1 MAHIDAGKTTTT
13 ERILF
18 YTGLTHRLGE
28 VHEGQATMDWMA
40 QERERGITIT
50 SAATTAIWKDHRINI
65 IDTPGH
71 VDFTVEVERS
81 LRVLDGAIA
90 LFCAVGGVEPQSE
103 TVWRQAEKYSIPTI
117 AFVNK
122 MDRLGADF
130 FGVVEEIR
138 KQFGENP
145 IPVLIP
151 IGSEDNFH
159 GVIDLIEQRAMY
171 YDDEQG
177 KDVRNE
183 PIPGDLR
190 DYADQWRQYLIEKAS
205 EQDEHLL
212 EKYCNGEQ
220 ISSDEL
226 RRAIRTATL
235 NNLAVPILCGSAFKN
250 KGVQKLLDAVTYYL
264 PSPLDMPPTPGTA
277 PDGTEIIRLPK
288 DDGRLSA
295 LAFKVVADKHLG
307 KMVYF
312 RVYSGTMQAGT
323 YILNSTQDKR
333 QRVGRLLQM
342 HANHREMRD
351 QIYCGDIGVA
361 IGLGDTVT
369 GDTLCSPDEPIILE
383 AIEFPAP
390 VISVSIAPASRADRE
405 KLSRALMLL
414 AEEDPT
420 FTVHYDSETEET
432 VISGMGELHL
442 DIIVDRIRREFGVQ
456 ATVSAPQVAYR
467 ETITTGREIVERYVK
482 QTGGKGQ
489 FAHVAIHIE
498 PLEAGQGFEFI
509 NNIQRG
515 AIPREFIPAV
525 EKGIIDAMAK
535 GVYADCPVVDV
546 RVSLFDGKHH
556 EVDSSEMAFRT
567 CAAIA
572 FKRGFMLAGPELL
585 EPMMSVNVVTPGE
598 HSGSIN
604 SHLCSKRGR
613 IQGMEM
619 DGPTH
624 RIDAIVPLS
633 EMFGYATD
641 LRTMTQG
648 RASFS
653 MHFEH
658 YEAVPFSI
666 AEEIV
671 AEKKKKRQGGRA

>member
-103 TVWRQAEKYSIPTI
+103 TVWRQAEKYSIATI

-159 GVIDLIEQRAMY
+159 GVIDLIEQRATY

-183 PIPGDLR
+183 PIPDDLR

-212 EKYCNGEQ
+212 EKYCNGEH

-235 NNLAVPILCGSAFKN
+235 NNLAVPVLCGSAFKN

-361 IGLGDTVT
+361 IGLNDTVT

-420 FTVHYDSETEET
+420 FTVHYDIETEET

>member
-235 NNLAVPILCGSAFKN
+235 KNLAVPILCGSAFKN

>member
-183 PIPGDLR
+183 PIPDDLR

-235 NNLAVPILCGSAFKN
+235 NNLAVPVLCGSAFKN

-288 DDGRLSA
+288 DNGRLSA

-525 EKGIIDAMAK
+525 EKGIIDAMSK

>member
-103 TVWRQAEKYSIPTI
+103 TVWRQAEKYSIATI

-159 GVIDLIEQRAMY
+159 GVIDLIEQRATY

-183 PIPGDLR
+183 PIPDDLR

-212 EKYCNGEQ
+212 EKYCNGEH

-235 NNLAVPILCGSAFKN
+235 NNLAVPVLCGSAFKN

>member
-235 NNLAVPILCGSAFKN
+235 NNLAVPVLCGSAFKN

>member
-103 TVWRQAEKYSIPTI
+103 TVWRQAEKYSIATI

-159 GVIDLIEQRAMY
+159 GVIDLIEQRATY

-183 PIPGDLR
+183 PIPDDLR

-212 EKYCNGEQ
+212 EKYCNGEH

-235 NNLAVPILCGSAFKN
+235 NNLAVPVLCGSAFKN

-420 FTVHYDSETEET
+420 FTVHYDIETEET